1 MGSFGSHLV
10 LKFVAKIY
18 GNGRFG
24 RLLILEEGVGIK
36 DWVRRGFAILQNAI
50 AT

>member
-1 MGSFGSHLV
+1 MGSFRSHLV
-10 LKFVAKIY
+10 LKFVGKIR

-36 DWVRRGFAILQNAI
+36 DWALRGFAILQNAI

>member
-1 MGSFGSHLV
+1 MGSFRSHLV
-10 LKFVAKIY
+10 LQFAAKIH
-18 GNGRFG
+18 GNGRFV
-24 RLLILEEGVGIK
+24 RLLTLEEGVGIK